1 METKAAKKRRLIE
14 EENERNGRGRDR
26 FSDLPNEISNH
37 IFSFLPMKSIAQV
50 SFTSKRW
57 RSLWD
62 SFPILDFSEVC
73 PFTSQVFQKKSVGQI
88 FDHQMSAMRFISS
101 VLSGRHENCDIKS
114 FAFSGYW
121 NSVRLHD
128 WIPWLVKHRVE
139 NLVLK
144 FCSNNVFCGPGPPP
158 STSLGLELGFSS
170 SHVRDAGGL
179 RSLRTLSLTNVNLSD
194 VYGDLFSDF
203 SFPLLEKLTI
213 ESCRSMNQL
222 RIFCENLKDL
232 QVCGMEIIC
241 LDISGM
247 GLERLL
253 FKLHLTSVISNSC
266 VKIFAP
272 NLQTFQWGADEVAE
286 KGLVHFWLPVNDA
299 KLKTHTVVILSALSQ
314 AEKLTISFQFLEI
327 LSKKYFEGGL
337 PFSFVNL
344 KTLEIITAGLRKSD
358 FPGIACLF
366 KSSPIVERLKIVI
379 SPIHRPQD
387 DKWNDILL
395 DNALWSEEQFWESQA
410 QTLNSFLCHIKEV
423 DFSVVTGIDETVISV
438 ARFLLKHGIGLQEM
452 NICPQNW
459 KAYQQNQPGWQAKF
473 KIIEELPRASE
484 DVQIVWL
491 F

>member
-1 METKAAKKRRLIE
+1 METKAAKKIRLVE

-26 FSDLPNEISNH
+26 FSDLPNEISNRT
-37 IFSFLPMKSIAQV
+37 FSFLPMKAIAEV

-73 PFTSQVFQKKSVGQI
+73 PFTSQ
-88 FDHQMSAMRFISS
+88 
-101 VLSGRHENCDIKS
+101 
-114 FAFSGYW
+114 
-121 NSVRLHD
+121 
-128 WIPWLVKHRVE
+128 
-139 NLVLK
+139 
-144 FCSNNVFCGPGPPP
+144 
-158 STSLGLELGFSS
+158 
-170 SHVRDAGGL
+170 
-179 RSLRTLSLTNVNLSD
+179 
-194 VYGDLFSDF
+194 
-203 SFPLLEKLTI
+203 KLTI

-222 RIFCENLKDL
+222 GIFCENLKDL
-232 QVCGMEIIC
+232 QVCGMEKIC

-247 GLERLL
+247 GLERLAAV
-253 FKLHLTSVISNSC
+253 KLHLTSVISNSC
-266 VKIFAP
+266 VNIFAP
-272 NLQTFQWGADEVAE
+272 NLQTFQWGPDEVDE

-299 KLKTHTVVILSALSQ
+299 KVKTHTVVILSGLSQ
-314 AEKLTISFQFLEI
+314 AEKLTISFQILE
-327 LSKKYFEGGL
+327 
-337 PFSFVNL
+337 
-344 KTLEIITAGLRKSD
+344 
-358 FPGIACLF
+358 F
-366 KSSPIVERLKIVI
+366 KSSPIVEGLKIVI

-410 QTLNSFLCHIKEV
+410 QTLNSFLCHIKKV

-452 NICPQNW
+452 NICSQNW

-484 DVQIVWL
+484 DVEIVWL